1 MLLVITSSSFMEF
14 YCNASVASLGSGV
27 RLPYAYYCPPASSAL
42 VVGADG
48 GAAVG
53 ASAGGG
59 AAQRLHMILGHGLG
73 AKNPAN
79 TGYMDDKWIA
89 LVAEQAYASGL
100 QPVVYTAR
108 GHKGSQGW
116 EDSAESDPDQFTW
129 NRLSQDMMDL
139 ATQEL
144 ALERV
149 VVGGSSMG
157 SATALLCVMN
167 NPPELFLGLIM
178 VRPPTAWETRKAR
191 RKFLLSSAN
200 KCQESSPEGDASHWV
215 LRGAANGDLPS
226 TTDDKVDETYGR
238 VTCPTLILAVRNDDA
253 HPLATAE
260 ALHAVLPHSILHIAE
275 DLGDA
280 SEKWPAVIREFSSS
294 LV

>member
-1 MLLVITSSSFMEF
+1 MEA
-14 YCNASVASLGSGV
+14 YCNASIASLGSGV
-27 RLPYAYYCPPASSAL
+27 RLPYAFYCPPTAVVAAAAPNECL
-42 VVGADG
+42 VGADG
-48 GAAVG
+48 GAAVTVG
-53 ASAGGG
+53 AGKGMTNTK
-59 AAQRLHMILGHGLG
+59 LHMILGHGLG

-79 TGYMDDKWIA
+79 TGYMDDKWIG
-89 LVAEQAYASGL
+89 LVAEQAHTSGL

-108 GHKGSQGW
+108 GHKGAQGW
-116 EDSAESDPDQFTW
+116 QDSAESDSDQFTW

-144 ALERV
+144 ALEKV

-157 SATALLCVMN
+157 SATALLCVMK
-167 NPPELFLGLIM
+167 NPPELFRGLIM

-200 KCQESSPEGDASHWV
+200 KCQQASPEGDASHWV
-215 LRGAANGDLPS
+215 LRGAADGDLPF
-226 TTDDKVDETYGR
+226 TTDDKVHETYGR

-260 ALHAVLPHSILHIAE
+260 ALHAVLPQSILHVAE

-280 SEKWPAVIREFSSS
+280 KVKWPAIIREFLLS
-294 LV
+294 L